1 MRELI
6 LIHGRSQQHK
16 DGGELKKTWVAALQ
30 NGMANAG
37 LQFQIDDTQIH
48 FPYYGNTLVQMIDGS
63 QTVDSVVIKGGN
75 DNVGDAEAQLMAQV
89 VKEVLD
95 AKGITTAQIL
105 KEQTAQEA
113 AVRPKGPLNWSWV
126 LTGLRL
132 LNNLGFG
139 TAALELCT
147 RDVYRYVNDPS
158 IAKDINEGVAGAFND
173 KEAVVVA
180 HSLGTVIAY
189 SILSEMGRQKGWKIP
204 SFITLGSPLAIHAVN
219 QLMPAIGMP
228 ACVGAWYN
236 GRDPKDTVA
245 LFPLA
250 PNHFPDLG
258 IIAKDTIENRSDNHH
273 GIEQYLLDPD
283 VARWIHSEL
292 TK

>member
-16 DGGELKKTWVAALQ
+16 DAVELKKTWVTALQ
-30 NGMANAG
+30 KGMADAG
-37 LQFQIDDTQIH
+37 LQLQIDDTQIH
-48 FPYYGNTLVQMIDGS
+48 FPYYGNTLIQMIDGS
-63 QTVDSVVIKGGN
+63 QTVDSVVIKGGK

-95 AKGITTAQIL
+95 AKGITTAQIWE
-105 KEQTAQEA
+105 EQTAQEA
-113 AVRPKGPLNWSWV
+113 AVSSKGPLNWGLV

-147 RDVYRYVNDPS
+147 RDVYRYVYDPS
-158 IAKDINEGVAGAFND
+158 IAKDINDGVAKAFND

-189 SILSEMGRQKGWKIP
+189 SILSGMGRQNGWKIP
-204 SFITLGSPLAIHAVN
+204 AFITLGSPLAIHAVN
-219 QLMPAIGMP
+219 QLMPTIGMP
-228 ACVGAWYN
+228 SCVSAWYN

-273 GIEQYLLDPD
+273 SIEQYLLDPD